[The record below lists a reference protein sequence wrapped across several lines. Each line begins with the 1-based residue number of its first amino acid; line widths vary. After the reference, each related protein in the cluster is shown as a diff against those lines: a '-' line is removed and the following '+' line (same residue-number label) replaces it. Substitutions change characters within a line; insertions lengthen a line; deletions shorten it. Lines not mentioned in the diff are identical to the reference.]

1 MKKLLFISILAIGL
15 ASCASTQ
22 SAIIPKAINTVN
34 TTGFAELNLD
44 RADYEIL
51 NTLTAEAVV
60 NYNENRNGT
69 EYTIAEATGE
79 FSLRY
84 AMGKKL
90 GWSCYHMG
98 ILKLGYLSND
108 YAYNPDELNNAEMLA
123 RRLATYRLINLAKEH
138 GADGIIEPTI
148 TTNVEQIGQTIAY
161 KSVVSAKIV
170 RLKTNN

>member
-1 MKKLLFISILAIGL
+1 MKKLLFFAILAVGF
-15 ASCASTQ
+15 ASCASQ
-22 SAIIPKAINTVN
+22 NVIIPKAINTVN
-34 TTGFAELNLD
+34 TTGFEELNLERD
-44 RADYEIL
+44 DYEIL

-60 NYNENRNGT
+60 NYSENRKGT
-69 EYTIAEATGE
+69 EYTISEAYGE

-84 AMGKKL
+84 AMGKKFA
-90 GWSCYHMG
+90 WTCFHSG

-108 YAYNPDELNNAEMLA
+108 YAYNPEDLKSAEMLA

-148 TTNVEQIGQTIAY
+148 TTNVEQVGRTIVY

-170 RLKTNN
+170 RLNTNN